1 MADRIHKQFFCDS
14 HRAHSHAGFT
24 DSQGT
29 HSHKWIGPMDSQ
41 FTTHNSQFTN
51 ESQFTRE
58 SQRARATKPTTHWHH
73 PITSR
78 WGLGHE
84 RDELGPDPL
93 EALPA
98 RLKWYTA
105 SDGFNRFPHSTGRLH
120 PMGAET
126 RMVVVGGGCLFDPLL
141 GWLAKWFVVCVL
153 WCVCV
158 WLFAVASWLIC

>member
-1 MADRIHKQFFCDS
+1 
-14 HRAHSHAGFT
+14 
-24 DSQGT
+24 
-29 HSHKWIGPMDSQ
+29 MDSQ
-41 FTTHNSQFTN
+41 FTTYNSQFTN

-58 SQRARATKPTTHWHH
+58 SQRTCATKPTTHWHH

-105 SDGFNRFPHSTGRLH
+105 SCTPWGRERGWSWL
-120 PMGAET
+120 
-126 RMVVVGGGCLFDPLL
+126 VVVACLILCL
-141 GWLAKWFVVCVL
+141 VGWLMVRGLCVV
-153 WCVCV
+153 VCV
-158 WLFAVASWLIC
+158 WLFAAASWFVSRLVDRLETLAGWPLWLLVVVWLVSW